1 MSRVHEVP
9 ITSEVLR
16 WAINESGWERPAL
29 AEKLKVSLD
38 TLKSWETGSDHP
50 SQSQF
55 SALVQYLRRPSAVF
69 FLPSPPPP
77 DDLPS
82 AFRSVARDSISLGP
96 EERRH
101 LREARRVQAELSIII
116 QDLNRPEVEL
126 FPASINDD
134 PEEIARAE
142 RARFGISVEA
152 QLGWTSESEAF
163 EEWRSALG
171 GIGVLVFLQQIG
183 RGNMRGY
190 ALRDEYA
197 PITGINTTGFNVTS
211 RIYSMFHEYAHL
223 LLGENDVTRQLASPK
238 NWNSQP
244 DAERW
249 CERFA
254 ASFLLPREDLEA
266 HLRSEYGW
274 RSAHTVGLE
283 EVRSRLNRLANKFK
297 VSLRAM
303 ALRLQ
308 DIGIAP
314 KTLFESLG
322 PTPPRRGGGGKG
334 MPRAEWVRRKYGIQA
349 MMLIREALQRDVI
362 GLHDVLDLLGITFD
376 DWARLDSEMGGG

>member
-1 MSRVHEVP
+1 MSRVREVP

-16 WAINESGWERPAL
+16 WAIDESGWERPDL
-29 AEKLKVSLD
+29 AEKLKVSSD
-38 TLKSWETGSDHP
+38 TLQSWETGSDHP
-50 SQSQF
+50 SQTQF
-55 SALVQYLRRPSAVF
+55 NALVQYLKRPSAVF
-69 FLPSPPPP
+69 FLPSPPPS

-82 AFRSVARDSISLGP
+82 AFRSVAGENISSGP

-101 LREARRVQAELSIII
+101 LREARRVQAELSAII
-116 QDLNRPEVEL
+116 QDLNYPEVEL
-126 FPASINDD
+126 FPASTNDD
-134 PEEIARAE
+134 PQEIARAE
-142 RARFGISVEA
+142 RARFGISIET
-152 QLGWTSESEAF
+152 QLGWRSESEAF
-163 EEWRSALG
+163 DEWRSALG
-171 GIGVLVFLQQIG
+171 NIGVLVFLQQIG
-183 RGNMRGY
+183 HGNMRGY

-223 LLGENDVTRQLASPK
+223 LLGADDVTHQLASPK
-238 NWNSQP
+238 KWDSQL
-244 DAERW
+244 DIERW

-254 ASFLLPREDLEA
+254 ASFLLPREDLES

-274 RSAHTVGLE
+274 HSGHTLGVD
-283 EVRSRLNRLANKFK
+283 EVRSKLNRLANRFK

-322 PTPPRRGGGGKG
+322 PTPPRGGGGGKG
-334 MPRAEWVRRKYGIQA
+334 MPRAERARRKYGLQA
-349 MMLIREALQRDVI
+349 MVLIREALQRDVI
-362 GLHDVLDLLGITFD
+362 GVHDVLDLLGITFD
-376 DWARLDSEMGGG
+376 DWAQLDSEMGKG